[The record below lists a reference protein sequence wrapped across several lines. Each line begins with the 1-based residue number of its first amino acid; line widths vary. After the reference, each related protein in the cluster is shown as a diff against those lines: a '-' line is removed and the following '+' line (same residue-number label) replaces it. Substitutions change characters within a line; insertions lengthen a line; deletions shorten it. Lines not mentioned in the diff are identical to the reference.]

1 MNDVIGL
8 IGDVLGWL
16 MYFCYRIL
24 PDYFVSIVIFTF
36 GTKIVLM
43 PVSLWVQKN
52 SIKMVKMQPEMNFIK
67 AKYYGNSEKI
77 SEEQY
82 ELYKREH
89 YQPLAD
95 LIPLALQLI
104 LLMGVIDV
112 INHPEEHIFRG
123 NPGVLD
129 TMLGSL
135 DLSSIPAEVGGI
147 AYLIPLTAAFSAW
160 FMCFIQNKINVLQAE
175 QGKIN
180 QLGTMILSI
189 GLSLYLGF
197 FVKTGVGIYWTFSN
211 LFSVVQLYFLNII
224 MNPKKYIDYGA
235 LEKSREELRSAS
247 AFESRNKK
255 KLFAKDPYR
264 KREKADYRRFFKDYE
279 MQLVFYSEKNGF
291 YKYFQNIIETLL
303 EKSDVVINYIT
314 SDPDDKVF
322 EMQSDRF
329 RPYYIGE
336 NKLIVLMMKLEA
348 DIVVMTT
355 PDLESFHIKRSL
367 VRKDNEYIYVP
378 HDVNSP
384 NLTFRKEALDH
395 FDTIFSSG
403 YLCTK
408 EIRKREELYRLPEKK
423 IIEWGSSVI
432 DNMIRSYD
440 AMDKEERTE
449 KAVRKILIAPS
460 WQKDNILSSCIE
472 EILENLQGHGYKI
485 IVRPHPQFVRH
496 EEERLAYLR
505 EKFNMDTREDME
517 LQTDFSSNSTVYE
530 ADVVITDWSSI
541 AFEYSFATRKPSLFI
556 NTPMKVMNEDYE
568 ELGITPIDIELR
580 SKIGRS
586 VDTDQLATLPQ
597 IVEELLSDGAFSE
610 KSLEKIRNEYIYHIG
625 HSGDIGAAYIMD
637 RLAYYKKKH
646 EEEDDD

>member
-1 MNDVIGL
+1 MNYVIGL
-8 IGDVLGWL
+8 IGDILGYL
-16 MYFCYRIL
+16 MYFCYHIL
-24 PDYFVSIVIFTF
+24 PDYFISIIIFTF
-36 GTKIVLM
+36 GTKIVLL

-129 TMLGSL
+129 TMLGNL
-135 DLSSIPAEVGGI
+135 DLSSVPAEVGGI
-147 AYLIPLTAAFSAW
+147 AYLIPLVAAFSAW
-160 FMCFIQNKINVLQAE
+160 FMCFIQNRINVLQSE

-211 LFSVVQLYFLNII
+211 LFSVLQLYFLNLI
-224 MNPKKYIDYGA
+224 MNPKKYIDYEA
-235 LEKSREELRSAS
+235 LEKSREELKAAS
-247 AFESRNKK
+247 AFERQHKK
-255 KLFAKDPYR
+255 KLFEKDPYR
-264 KREKADYRRFFKDYE
+264 KKEKADYKRFFKDYE

-303 EKSDVVINYIT
+303 ERSDVVINYIT
-314 SDPDDKVF
+314 SDPNDKVF
-322 EMQSDRF
+322 EMESDRF

-336 NKLIVLMMKLEA
+336 NKLIVLMMKMEA
-348 DIVVMTT
+348 DLVVMTT

-395 FDTIFSSG
+395 FDTVFSSG

-408 EIRKREELYRLPEKK
+408 EIRKREELYKLPEKK

-432 DNMIRSYD
+432 DNMIQAYD
-440 AMDKEERTE
+440 AMDQRK
-449 KAVRKILIAPS
+449 KAVKEILIAPS

-472 EILENLQGHGYKI
+472 EILENLQGHGYRI

-496 EEERLAYLR
+496 EEERLNYLR
-505 EKFNMDTREDME
+505 DKFHMDERDDME
-517 LQTDFSSNSTVYE
+517 LQTDFSSNRTVYE

-541 AFEYSFATRKPSLFI
+541 AFEYSFATLKPSLFI
-556 NTPMKVMNEDYE
+556 NTPMKIMNEDYE

-580 SKIGRS
+580 SKVGKS
-586 VDTDQLATLPQ
+586 VDMDKIDTLPQ
-597 IVEELLSDGAFSE
+597 VVDELLNSSEFSRE
-610 KSLEKIRNEYIYHIG
+610 SLEKIRNKYIYHIG
-625 HSGDIGAAYIMD
+625 RSGEVGADYIME
-637 RLAYYKKKH
+637 RLAYYKQKH

>member
-1 MNDVIGL
+1 
-8 IGDVLGWL
+8 
-16 MYFCYRIL
+16 MYCCYNLLPNYFISIIL
-24 PDYFVSIVIFTF
+24 FTF
-36 GTKIVLM
+36 STKMVLL

-52 SIKMVKMQPEMNFIK
+52 SIKMVKMQPEMNFIR
-67 AKYYGNSEKI
+67 AKYFGNGEKI

-135 DLSSIPAEVGGI
+135 DLSSIPAEVGGT
-147 AYLIPLTAAFSAW
+147 AYLIPLVAAFSAW
-160 FMCFIQNKINVLQAE
+160 FMCFIQNKINVLQSE

-180 QLGTMILSI
+180 QMGTMILSI

-211 LFSVVQLYFLNII
+211 LFSVLQLYFLNII
-224 MNPKKYIDYGA
+224 MNPKKYIDYEA

-247 AFESRNKK
+247 AFERQNKK
-255 KLFAKDPYR
+255 KFFEKDPYR
-264 KREKADYRRFFKDYE
+264 KKEKADYKRFFRDYE

-314 SDPDDKVF
+314 SDPNDKVF
-322 EMQSDRF
+322 EMESERF
-329 RPYYIGE
+329 KPYYIGE
-336 NKLIVLMMKLEA
+336 NKLIVLMMKMEA

-403 YLCTK
+403 PLCTK
-408 EIRKREELYRLPEKK
+408 EIRKREEKYRLPEKR
-423 IIEWGSSVI
+423 IIEWGSGVI

-440 AMDKEERTE
+440 AMDQRE
-449 KAVRKILIAPS
+449 KAVREILIAPS

-472 EILENLQGHGYKI
+472 EILENLEGHGYRI

-496 EEERLAYLR
+496 DADRLEYLR
-505 EKFNMDTREDME
+505 GKFHMDERDDME
-517 LQTDFSSNSTVYE
+517 MQTDFSSNSTVYQ
-530 ADVVITDWSSI
+530 ADIVITDWSSI
-541 AFEYSFATRKPSLFI
+541 AFEYSFATLKPSLFI
-556 NTPMKVMNEDYE
+556 NTPMKIMNEDYE

-580 SKIGRS
+580 SRIGKS
-586 VDTDQLATLPQ
+586 VDLDQLETLPK
-597 IVEELLSDGAFSE
+597 VVDELLNNNAFSKE
-610 KSLEKIRNEYIYHIG
+610 SLEKIRNEYIYQIG
-625 HSGDIGAAYIMD
+625 HSGEVGAEYIMD

-646 EEEDDD
+646 EEEDD

>member
-1 MNDVIGL
+1 MNAIISA

-16 MYFCYRIL
+16 MYFSYRIL
-24 PDYFVSIVIFTF
+24 PNYFVSIVIFTF
-36 GTKIVLM
+36 LTKIVLL

-104 LLMGVIDV
+104 LLMGVINV
-112 INHPEEHIFRG
+112 INNPEKHIFRG
-123 NPGVLD
+123 ADGILD

-135 DLSSIPAEVGGI
+135 DLSSVPIEVKGI
-147 AYLIPLTAAFSAW
+147 TFIVPLIAAFSAW
-160 FMCFIQNKINVLQAE
+160 FMCFIQNKINVLQSE

-180 QLGTMILSI
+180 QIGTMVLSI

-197 FVKTGVGIYWTFSN
+197 FVKTGVGMYWTFSN

-224 MNPKKYIDYGA
+224 MNPKKYIDYEA
-235 LEKSREELRSAS
+235 LEKSREELKAAS
-247 AFESRNKK
+247 AFSSQHKK
-255 KLFAKDPYR
+255 KLFEKDPYS
-264 KREKADYRRFFKDYE
+264 KKEKADYKRFFKDYE

-314 SDPDDKVF
+314 SDPNDKVF
-322 EMQSDRF
+322 EMESDRF
-329 RPYYIGE
+329 KPYYIGE
-336 NKLIVLMMKLEA
+336 NKLIVLMMKMEA
-348 DIVVMTT
+348 DVVVMTT

-403 YLCTK
+403 YLCTE
-408 EIRKREELYRLPEKK
+408 EIRKREEMYNLPKK
-423 IIEWGSSVI
+423 NIIEWGSSVI
-432 DNMIRSYD
+432 DNMIKSYD
-440 AMDKEERTE
+440 GMEKRE
-449 KAVRKILIAPS
+449 KAIKEILIAPS
-460 WQKDNILSSCIE
+460 WQKDNILYSCID

-496 EEERLAYLR
+496 EPERIEALR
-505 EKFNMDTREDME
+505 VRFNMDERDDME
-517 LQTDFSSNSTVYE
+517 LQTDFSSNSTVSE

-541 AFEYSFATRKPSLFI
+541 AFEYSFSTLKPSLFI
-556 NTPMKVMNEDYE
+556 NTPMKIMNEDYE
-568 ELGITPIDIELR
+568 ELGITPIDIEIR
-580 SKIGRS
+580 NKVGRS
-586 VDTDQLATLPQ
+586 VDMDNLGSLAE
-597 IVEELLSDGAFSE
+597 IVDELLNSNEFSRD
-610 KSLEKIRNEYIYHIG
+610 SLRKIRDKYIYNIG
-625 HSGDIGAAYIMD
+625 SSGEVGAQYIME
-637 RLAYYKKKH
+637 RLEYYKKKH
-646 EEEDDD
+646 EEEDDY

>member
-1 MNDVIGL
+1 MDYVIGL
-8 IGDVLGWL
+8 IGDVLGRL
-16 MYFCYRIL
+16 LYFCYNML
-24 PDYFVSIVIFTF
+24 PDYFISIIIFTF
-36 GTKIVLM
+36 GTKLILL

-52 SIKMVKMQPEMNFIK
+52 SIKMVKLQPEMNFIK

-112 INHPEEHIFRG
+112 INNPEVHIFRG
-123 NPGVLD
+123 KAGVLD

-135 DLSSIPAEVGGI
+135 DLSAVPAEAGGA
-147 AYLIPLTAAFSAW
+147 AYLIPLIAAFSAW
-160 FMCFIQNKINVLQAE
+160 FMCFIQNKINVLQSE
-175 QGKIN
+175 QGKAN
-180 QLGTMILSI
+180 QLGTMVLSI

-211 LFSVVQLYFLNII
+211 IFSVVQLYFLNMV

-235 LEKSREELRSAS
+235 LEKSREELKAAS
-247 AFESRNKK
+247 AFAKKNKK
-255 KLFAKDPYR
+255 KLFEKNPYR
-264 KREKADYRRFFKDYE
+264 KKEKADYKRFFRDYE

-291 YKYFQNIIETLL
+291 YKYFQGIIETLL
-303 EKSDVVINYIT
+303 EKSDAVINYIT
-314 SDPDDKVF
+314 SDADDKVF
-322 EMQSDRF
+322 EMESDRF
-329 RPYYIGE
+329 RPYYIGG
-336 NKLIVLMMKLEA
+336 NKLIVLMMKMEA

-355 PDLESFHIKRSL
+355 PDLENFHIKRSL

-403 YLCTK
+403 YLCTE
-408 EIRKREELYRLPEKK
+408 EIRKREKLYKLPEKK
-423 IIEWGSSVI
+423 IVEWGSGVI
-432 DNMIRSYD
+432 DNMIWSYD
-440 AMDKEERTE
+440 MMDKRE
-449 KAVRKILIAPS
+449 KAAKEILIAPS

-472 EILENLQGHGYKI
+472 EILENLQGRGYKL

-496 EEERLAYLR
+496 EEERLDYLR
-505 EKFNMDTREDME
+505 GKFNMDARDDME
-517 LQTDFSSNSTVYE
+517 MQTDFSSNSTVYE
-530 ADVVITDWSSI
+530 ADIVITDWSSI
-541 AFEYSFATRKPSLFI
+541 AFEYSFATLKPSLFI
-556 NTPMKVMNEDYE
+556 NTPMKIMNEDYE

-580 SKIGRS
+580 SRVGRS
-586 VDTDQLATLPQ
+586 VDTDKLSTLPQ
-597 IVEELLSDGAFSE
+597 VVEELLNSSEFSRA
-610 KSLEKIRNEYIYHIG
+610 SLEKIRNKYIYNIG
-625 HSGDIGAAYIMD
+625 SSGEAGAAYIMD

-646 EEEDDD
+646 KEEDDY

>member
-1 MNDVIGL
+1 MNYVIGL
-8 IGDVLGWL
+8 IGDVLGGL
-16 MYFCYRIL
+16 MYCCYNLLPNYFISIIL
-24 PDYFVSIVIFTF
+24 FTF
-36 GTKIVLM
+36 STKMVLL

-52 SIKMVKMQPEMNFIK
+52 SIKMVKMQPEMNFIR
-67 AKYYGNSEKI
+67 AKYFGNGEKI

-135 DLSSIPAEVGGI
+135 DLSSIPAEVGGT
-147 AYLIPLTAAFSAW
+147 AYLIPLVAAFSAW
-160 FMCFIQNKINVLQAE
+160 FMCFIQNRINVLQSE

-180 QLGTMILSI
+180 QMGTMILSI

-211 LFSVVQLYFLNII
+211 LFSVLQLYFLNII
-224 MNPKKYIDYGA
+224 MNPKKYIDYEA

-247 AFESRNKK
+247 AFERQNKK
-255 KLFAKDPYR
+255 KFFEKDPYR
-264 KREKADYRRFFKDYE
+264 KKEKADYKRFFRDYE

-314 SDPDDKVF
+314 SDPNDIVF
-322 EMQSDRF
+322 EMESERF
-329 RPYYIGE
+329 KPYYIGE
-336 NKLIVLMMKLEA
+336 NKLIVLMMKMEA

-403 YLCTK
+403 PLCTK
-408 EIRKREELYRLPEKK
+408 EIRKREKKYRLPEKR
-423 IIEWGSSVI
+423 IIEWGSGVI

-440 AMDKEERTE
+440 AMDQRE
-449 KAVRKILIAPS
+449 KAVREILIAPS

-472 EILENLQGHGYKI
+472 EILEKLEGHGYRI

-496 EEERLAYLR
+496 DADRLEYLR
-505 EKFNMDTREDME
+505 GKFHMDERDDME
-517 LQTDFSSNSTVYE
+517 MQTDFSSNSTVYQ
-530 ADVVITDWSSI
+530 ADIVITDWSSI
-541 AFEYSFATRKPSLFI
+541 AFEYSFATLKPSLFI
-556 NTPMKVMNEDYE
+556 NTPMKIMNEDYE

-580 SKIGRS
+580 SRIGKS
-586 VDTDQLATLPQ
+586 VDLDQLETLPK
-597 IVEELLSDGAFSE
+597 VVDELLNNNAFSKE
-610 KSLEKIRNEYIYHIG
+610 SLEKIRNEYIYQIG
-625 HSGDIGAAYIMD
+625 HSGEVGAEYIMD

-646 EEEDDD
+646 EEEDD

>member
-1 MNDVIGL
+1 MNYVIGL

-16 MYFCYRIL
+16 MYFCYQFL
-24 PDYFVSIVIFTF
+24 PDYFVSIIIFTF
-36 GTKIVLM
+36 GTKIVLL

-67 AKYYGNSEKI
+67 AKYYGNNEKI

-112 INHPEEHIFRG
+112 INHPAEHIFRG
-123 NPGVLD
+123 KPGVLD

-135 DLSSIPAEVGGI
+135 DLSSVPAEVGGI
-147 AYLIPLTAAFSAW
+147 AYLIPLIAAFSAW
-160 FMCFIQNKINVLQAE
+160 FMCFIQNRINVLQSE
-175 QGKIN
+175 QGKVN

-211 LFSVVQLYFLNII
+211 LFSVVQLHFLNII
-224 MNPKKYIDYGA
+224 MNPKKYIDYEA
-235 LEKSREELRSAS
+235 LEKSREELKTAS
-247 AFESRNKK
+247 AFEKQNKK
-255 KLFAKDPYR
+255 KLFVKDPYR
-264 KREKADYRRFFKDYE
+264 KKGKADYKRFFKDYE

-314 SDPDDKVF
+314 SDPNDKVF
-322 EMQSDRF
+322 DLESDRF
-329 RPYYIGE
+329 KPYYIGE

-403 YLCTK
+403 CLCTK
-408 EIRKREELYRLPEKK
+408 EIRKREELYKLPRKN

-432 DNMIRSYD
+432 DNMIKSYD
-440 AMDKEERTE
+440 VMDKKE
-449 KAVRKILIAPS
+449 KSAREILIAPS
-460 WQKDNILSSCIE
+460 WQKDNILSLCIE
-472 EILENLQGHGYKI
+472 EILENLQGHGYRI

-496 EEERLAYLR
+496 EEERLNYLR
-505 EKFNMDTREDME
+505 EKFQMDARNDME
-517 LQTDFSSNSTVYE
+517 LQTDFSSNSTVYG

-541 AFEYSFATRKPSLFI
+541 AFEYSFATLKPSLFI
-556 NTPMKVMNEDYE
+556 NTPMKIMNEDYK
-568 ELGITPIDIELR
+568 ELGIIPIDIELR

-586 VDTDQLATLPQ
+586 VDTDQLASLPQ
-597 IVEELLSDGAFSE
+597 VVEELLNNNAFSRE
-610 KSLEKIRNEYIYHIG
+610 SLEKIRNDYIYHIG
-625 HSGDIGAAYIMD
+625 HSGEVGAEYIMN

-646 EEEDDD
+646 EEEDD

>member
-1 MNDVIGL
+1 
-8 IGDVLGWL
+8 
-16 MYFCYRIL
+16 MYCCYNLLPNYFISIIL
-24 PDYFVSIVIFTF
+24 FTF
-36 GTKIVLM
+36 STKMVLL

-52 SIKMVKMQPEMNFIK
+52 SIKMVKMQPEMNFIR
-67 AKYYGNSEKI
+67 AKYFGNGEKI

-135 DLSSIPAEVGGI
+135 DLSSIPAEVGGT
-147 AYLIPLTAAFSAW
+147 AYLIPLVAAFSAW
-160 FMCFIQNKINVLQAE
+160 FMCFIQNKINVLQSE

-180 QLGTMILSI
+180 QMGTMILSI

-211 LFSVVQLYFLNII
+211 LFSVLQLYFLNII
-224 MNPKKYIDYGA
+224 MNPKKYIDYEA

-247 AFESRNKK
+247 AFERQNKK
-255 KLFAKDPYR
+255 KFFEKDPYR
-264 KREKADYRRFFKDYE
+264 KKEKADYKRFFRDYE

-314 SDPDDKVF
+314 SDPNDKVF
-322 EMQSDRF
+322 EMESERF
-329 RPYYIGE
+329 KPYYIGE
-336 NKLIVLMMKLEA
+336 NKLIVLMMKMEA

-403 YLCTK
+403 PLCTK
-408 EIRKREELYRLPEKK
+408 EIRKREEKNRLPEKR
-423 IIEWGSSVI
+423 IIEWGSGVI

-440 AMDKEERTE
+440 AMDQRE
-449 KAVRKILIAPS
+449 KAVREILIAPS

-472 EILENLQGHGYKI
+472 EILENLEGHGYRI

-496 EEERLAYLR
+496 DADRLEYLR
-505 EKFNMDTREDME
+505 GKFHMDERDDME
-517 LQTDFSSNSTVYE
+517 MQTDFSSNSTVYQ
-530 ADVVITDWSSI
+530 ADIVITDWSSI
-541 AFEYSFATRKPSLFI
+541 AFEYSFATLKPSLFI
-556 NTPMKVMNEDYE
+556 NTPMKIMNEDYE

-580 SKIGRS
+580 SRSGKS
-586 VDTDQLATLPQ
+586 VDLEQLETLPK
-597 IVEELLSDGAFSE
+597 VVDELLNNNAFSKE
-610 KSLEKIRNEYIYHIG
+610 SLEKIRNEYIYQIG
-625 HSGDIGAAYIMD
+625 HSGEVGAEYIMD

-646 EEEDDD
+646 EEEDD

>member
-1 MNDVIGL
+1 MDYVIGL

-16 MYFCYRIL
+16 MYFCYHIL
-24 PDYFVSIVIFTF
+24 PDYFISIIIFTF
-36 GTKIVLM
+36 GTKIILL

-112 INHPEEHIFRG
+112 INHPVEHIFRG
-123 NPGVLD
+123 KPGVLD
-129 TMLGSL
+129 TMLGNL
-135 DLSSIPAEVGGI
+135 DLSSVPAEVGGI
-147 AYLIPLTAAFSAW
+147 AYLVPLIAAFSAW

-175 QGKIN
+175 QGKVN

-211 LFSVVQLYFLNII
+211 LFSIVQLYFLNII
-224 MNPKKYIDYGA
+224 MNPKKYIDYEA
-235 LEKSREELRSAS
+235 LEKSREELKAAS
-247 AFESRNKK
+247 AFERQHKK
-255 KLFAKDPYR
+255 KLFEKDPYR
-264 KREKADYRRFFKDYE
+264 KKEKADYKRFFKDYE

-303 EKSDVVINYIT
+303 KKSNVVINYIT
-314 SDPDDKVF
+314 SDPNDKVF
-322 EMQSDRF
+322 EMESDRF
-329 RPYYIGE
+329 KPYYIGE
-336 NKLIVLMMKLEA
+336 NKLIVLMMKMESDL
-348 DIVVMTT
+348 VVMTT

-408 EIRKREELYRLPEKK
+408 EIRKREELYKLPEKK

-432 DNMIRSYD
+432 DNMIKSYD
-440 AMDKEERTE
+440 AMDKKE
-449 KAVRKILIAPS
+449 KKTKEILIAPS

-472 EILENLQGHGYKI
+472 KILEVLQGQGYKI

-496 EEERLAYLR
+496 EEERLNYLR
-505 EKFNMDTREDME
+505 EKFHMDERDDME
-517 LQTDFSSNSTVYE
+517 MQTDFSSNSTVYE

-541 AFEYSFATRKPSLFI
+541 AFEYSFATLKPSLFI

-580 SKIGRS
+580 SKVGRS
-586 VDTDQLATLPQ
+586 VDIDRLDTLPQ
-597 IVEELLSDGAFSE
+597 VVDELLNSSEFSRE
-610 KSLEKIRNEYIYHIG
+610 SLEKIRDKYIYHIG
-625 HSGDIGAAYIMD
+625 NSGEVGADYIME

-646 EEEDDD
+646 EEEDDY

>member
-1 MNDVIGL
+1 
-8 IGDVLGWL
+8 
-16 MYFCYRIL
+16 MYCCYNLLPNYFISIIL
-24 PDYFVSIVIFTF
+24 FTF
-36 GTKIVLM
+36 STKMVLL

-52 SIKMVKMQPEMNFIK
+52 SIKMVKMQPEMNFIR
-67 AKYYGNSEKI
+67 AKYFGNGEKI

-135 DLSSIPAEVGGI
+135 DLSSIPAEVGGT
-147 AYLIPLTAAFSAW
+147 AYLIPLVAAFSAW
-160 FMCFIQNKINVLQAE
+160 FMCFIQNRINVLQSE

-180 QLGTMILSI
+180 QMGTMILSI

-211 LFSVVQLYFLNII
+211 LFSVLQLYFLNII
-224 MNPKKYIDYGA
+224 MNPKKYIDYEA

-247 AFESRNKK
+247 AFERQNKK
-255 KLFAKDPYR
+255 KFFEKDPYR
-264 KREKADYRRFFKDYE
+264 KKEKADYKRFFRDYE

-314 SDPDDKVF
+314 SDPNDIVF
-322 EMQSDRF
+322 EMESERF
-329 RPYYIGE
+329 KPYYIGE
-336 NKLIVLMMKLEA
+336 NKLIVLMMKMEA

-403 YLCTK
+403 PLCTK
-408 EIRKREELYRLPEKK
+408 EIRKREKKYRLPEKR
-423 IIEWGSSVI
+423 IIEWGSGVI

-440 AMDKEERTE
+440 AMDQRE
-449 KAVRKILIAPS
+449 KAVREILIAPS

-472 EILENLQGHGYKI
+472 EILEKLEGHGYRI

-496 EEERLAYLR
+496 DADRLEYLR
-505 EKFNMDTREDME
+505 GKFHMDERDDME
-517 LQTDFSSNSTVYE
+517 MQTDFSSNSTVYQ
-530 ADVVITDWSSI
+530 ADIVITDWSSI
-541 AFEYSFATRKPSLFI
+541 AFEYSFATLKPSLFI
-556 NTPMKVMNEDYE
+556 NTPMKIMNEDYE

-580 SKIGRS
+580 SRIGKS
-586 VDTDQLATLPQ
+586 VDLDQLETLPK
-597 IVEELLSDGAFSE
+597 VVDELLNNNAFSKE
-610 KSLEKIRNEYIYHIG
+610 SLEKIRNEYIYQIG
-625 HSGDIGAAYIMD
+625 HSGEVGAEYIMD

-646 EEEDDD
+646 EEEDD

>member
-1 MNDVIGL
+1 
-8 IGDVLGWL
+8 
-16 MYFCYRIL
+16 MYCCYNLLPNYFISIIL
-24 PDYFVSIVIFTF
+24 FTF
-36 GTKIVLM
+36 STKMVLL

-52 SIKMVKMQPEMNFIK
+52 SIKMVKMQPEMNFIR
-67 AKYYGNSEKI
+67 AKYFGNGEKI

-135 DLSSIPAEVGGI
+135 DLSSIPAEVGGT
-147 AYLIPLTAAFSAW
+147 AYLIPLVAAFSAW
-160 FMCFIQNKINVLQAE
+160 FMCFIQNKINVLQSE

-180 QLGTMILSI
+180 QMGTMILSI

-197 FVKTGVGIYWTFSN
+197 FVKTGVGIYWTFNN
-211 LFSVVQLYFLNII
+211 LFSVLQLYFLNII
-224 MNPKKYIDYGA
+224 MNPKKYIDYEA

-247 AFESRNKK
+247 AFERQNKK
-255 KLFAKDPYR
+255 KFFEKDPYR
-264 KREKADYRRFFKDYE
+264 KKEKADYKRFFRDYE

-314 SDPDDKVF
+314 SDPNDKVF
-322 EMQSDRF
+322 EMESERF
-329 RPYYIGE
+329 KPYYIGE
-336 NKLIVLMMKLEA
+336 NKLIVLMMKMEA

-403 YLCTK
+403 PLCTK
-408 EIRKREELYRLPEKK
+408 EIRKREEKNRLPEKR
-423 IIEWGSSVI
+423 IIEWGSGVI

-440 AMDKEERTE
+440 AMDQRE
-449 KAVRKILIAPS
+449 KAVREILIAPS

-472 EILENLQGHGYKI
+472 EILENLEGHGYRI

-496 EEERLAYLR
+496 DADRLEYLR
-505 EKFNMDTREDME
+505 GKFHMDERDDME
-517 LQTDFSSNSTVYE
+517 MQTDFSSNSTVYQ
-530 ADVVITDWSSI
+530 ADIVITDWSSI
-541 AFEYSFATRKPSLFI
+541 AFEYSFATLKPSLFI
-556 NTPMKVMNEDYE
+556 NTPMKIMNEDYE

-580 SKIGRS
+580 SRIGKS
-586 VDTDQLATLPQ
+586 VDLDQLETLPK
-597 IVEELLSDGAFSE
+597 VVDELLNNNAFSKE
-610 KSLEKIRNEYIYHIG
+610 SLEKIRNEYIYQIG
-625 HSGDIGAAYIMD
+625 HSGEVGAEYIMD

-646 EEEDDD
+646 EEEDD

>member
-1 MNDVIGL
+1 MNAIISL
-8 IGDVLGWL
+8 IGSVLGWL
-16 MYFCYRIL
+16 MYFCYGCL
-24 PDYFVSIVIFTF
+24 QNYFLSIVFFTF
-36 GTKIVLM
+36 LTKIVLL
-43 PVSLWVQKN
+43 PVSLMVQKN
-52 SIKMVKMQPEMNFIK
+52 SIKMVKLQPEINFIK
-67 AKYYGNSEKI
+67 AKYFGNNEKI

-112 INHPEEHIFRG
+112 INHPELHIFRG
-123 NPGVLD
+123 QAGTLD

-135 DLSSIPAEVGGI
+135 NLSAVPVEAGGI
-147 AYLIPLTAAFSAW
+147 SYVIPLLAALSAW
-160 FMCFIQNKINVLQAE
+160 LMCFVQNRINVLQSE
-175 QGKIN
+175 QGRLN
-180 QLGTMILSI
+180 QYGTMLLSI

-211 LFSVVQLYFLNII
+211 LFSILQLYLLNII
-224 MNPKKYIDYGA
+224 MNPKKYIDYDA
-235 LEKSREELRSAS
+235 LEQSRQELKA
-247 AFESRNKK
+247 AAQFQKQQK

-264 KREKADYRRFFKDYE
+264 KKEKADYRRFFKDYE

-291 YKYFQNIIETLL
+291 YKYYQNIIETLL

-314 SDPDDKVF
+314 SDPQDKVF
-322 EMQSDRF
+322 EMAGERF
-329 RPYYIGE
+329 RPFYIGE

-403 YLCTK
+403 YLCTE
-408 EIRKREELYRLPEKK
+408 EIRRREELYGLPEKK
-423 IIEWGSSVI
+423 IVPWGSSVI
-432 DNMIRSYD
+432 DNMMKAYD
-440 AMDKEERTE
+440 AMDKKE
-449 KAVRKILIAPS
+449 KTRREILIAPS
-460 WQKDNILSSCIE
+460 WQKDNILYSCIE
-472 EILENLQGHGYKI
+472 EILENLQGHGYRI
-485 IVRPHPQFVRH
+485 VVRPHPQFVRH
-496 EEERLAYLR
+496 EEERIRRLR
-505 EKFNMDTREDME
+505 EKFHMDTRDDIE

-541 AFEYSFATRKPSLFI
+541 AFEYSFATLKPSLFI
-556 NTPMKVMNEDYE
+556 NTPMKIMNEDYE

-580 SKIGRS
+580 NKIGRS
-586 VDTDQLATLPQ
+586 VDMDKLSTLPQ
-597 IVEELLSDGAFSE
+597 IVEELLGSNAFSVE
-610 KSLEKIRNEYIYHIG
+610 ALEKIRNEYIYN
-625 HSGDIGAAYIMD
+625 IGASGEAGAEYIME

>member
-1 MNDVIGL
+1 
-8 IGDVLGWL
+8 
-16 MYFCYRIL
+16 MYCCYNLLPNYFISIIL
-24 PDYFVSIVIFTF
+24 FTF
-36 GTKIVLM
+36 STKMVLL

-52 SIKMVKMQPEMNFIK
+52 SIKMVKMQPEMNFIR
-67 AKYYGNSEKI
+67 AKYFGNGEKI

-135 DLSSIPAEVGGI
+135 DLSSIPAEVGGT
-147 AYLIPLTAAFSAW
+147 AYLIPLVAAFSAW
-160 FMCFIQNKINVLQAE
+160 FMCFIQNKINVLQSE

-180 QLGTMILSI
+180 QMGTMILSI

-211 LFSVVQLYFLNII
+211 LFSVLQLYFLNII
-224 MNPKKYIDYGA
+224 MNPKKYIDYEA

-247 AFESRNKK
+247 AFERQNKK
-255 KLFAKDPYR
+255 KFFEKDPYR
-264 KREKADYRRFFKDYE
+264 KKEKADYKRFFRDYE

-314 SDPDDKVF
+314 SDPNDKVF
-322 EMQSDRF
+322 EMESERF
-329 RPYYIGE
+329 KPYYIGE
-336 NKLIVLMMKLEA
+336 NKLIVLMMKMEA

-403 YLCTK
+403 PLCTK
-408 EIRKREELYRLPEKK
+408 EIRKREEKYRLPEKR
-423 IIEWGSSVI
+423 IIEWGSGVI

-440 AMDKEERTE
+440 AMDQRK
-449 KAVRKILIAPS
+449 KAVREILIAPS

-472 EILENLQGHGYKI
+472 EILENLEGHGYRI

-496 EEERLAYLR
+496 DADRLEYLR
-505 EKFNMDTREDME
+505 GKFHMDERDDME
-517 LQTDFSSNSTVYE
+517 MQTDFSSNSTVYQ
-530 ADVVITDWSSI
+530 ADIVITDWSSI
-541 AFEYSFATRKPSLFI
+541 AFEYSFATLKPSLFI
-556 NTPMKVMNEDYE
+556 NTPMKIMNEDYE

-580 SKIGRS
+580 SRIGKS
-586 VDTDQLATLPQ
+586 VDLDQLETLPK
-597 IVEELLSDGAFSE
+597 VVDELLNNNAFSKE
-610 KSLEKIRNEYIYHIG
+610 SLEKIRNEYIYQIG
-625 HSGDIGAAYIMD
+625 HSGEVGAEYIMD

-646 EEEDDD
+646 EEEDD

>member
-1 MNDVIGL
+1 
-8 IGDVLGWL
+8 
-16 MYFCYRIL
+16 MYCCYNLLPNYFISIIL
-24 PDYFVSIVIFTF
+24 FTF
-36 GTKIVLM
+36 STKMVLL

-52 SIKMVKMQPEMNFIK
+52 SIKMVKMQPEMNFIR
-67 AKYYGNSEKI
+67 AKYFGNGEKI

-135 DLSSIPAEVGGI
+135 DLSSIPAEVGGT
-147 AYLIPLTAAFSAW
+147 AYLIPLVAAFSAW
-160 FMCFIQNKINVLQAE
+160 FMCFIQNKINVLQSE

-180 QLGTMILSI
+180 QMGTMILSI

-211 LFSVVQLYFLNII
+211 LFSVLQLYFLNII
-224 MNPKKYIDYGA
+224 MNPKKYIDYEA

-247 AFESRNKK
+247 AFERQNKK
-255 KLFAKDPYR
+255 KFFEKDPYR
-264 KREKADYRRFFKDYE
+264 KKEKADYKRFFRDYE

-314 SDPDDKVF
+314 SDPNDKVF
-322 EMQSDRF
+322 EMESERF
-329 RPYYIGE
+329 KPYYIGE
-336 NKLIVLMMKLEA
+336 NKLIVLMMKMEA

-403 YLCTK
+403 PLCTK
-408 EIRKREELYRLPEKK
+408 EIRKREEKYRLPEKR
-423 IIEWGSSVI
+423 IIEWGSGVI

-440 AMDKEERTE
+440 AMDQRE
-449 KAVRKILIAPS
+449 KAVREILIAPS

-472 EILENLQGHGYKI
+472 EILENLEGHGYRI

-496 EEERLAYLR
+496 DADRLEYLR
-505 EKFNMDTREDME
+505 GKFHMDERDDME
-517 LQTDFSSNSTVYE
+517 MQTDFSSNSTVYQ
-530 ADVVITDWSSI
+530 ADIVITDWSSI
-541 AFEYSFATRKPSLFI
+541 AFEYSFATLKPSLFI
-556 NTPMKVMNEDYE
+556 NTPMKIMNEDYE

-580 SKIGRS
+580 SRIGKS
-586 VDTDQLATLPQ
+586 VDLDQLETLPK
-597 IVEELLSDGAFSE
+597 VVDELLNNNAFSKE
-610 KSLEKIRNEYIYHIG
+610 SLEKIRNEYIYQIG
-625 HSGDIGAAYIMD
+625 HSGEFGAEYIMD

-646 EEEDDD
+646 EEEDD

>member
-1 MNDVIGL
+1 MMNYIIGL
-8 IGDVLGWL
+8 IGDILGWL
-16 MYFCYRIL
+16 MYFCYRVL
-24 PDYFVSIVIFTF
+24 PDYFISIIVFTF
-36 GTKIVLM
+36 GTKIVLL

-104 LLMGVIDV
+104 LLMGVIEV
-112 INHPEEHIFRG
+112 INHPEEYIFRG
-123 NPGVLD
+123 KPGVLD

-135 DLSSIPAEVGGI
+135 DLSSVPVEVGGI
-147 AYLIPLTAAFSAW
+147 AYLIPLVAALSAW

-175 QGKIN
+175 QGKMN
-180 QLGTMILSI
+180 QMGTMILSI

-211 LFSVVQLYFLNII
+211 LFSVVQLYFLNFI
-224 MNPKKYIDYGA
+224 MNPKKYIDYDA
-235 LEKSREELRSAS
+235 LERSREELRSAS
-247 AFESRNKK
+247 AFEKKNKK
-255 KLFAKDPYR
+255 KLFEKDPY
-264 KREKADYRRFFKDYE
+264 KKKEKADYKRFFKDYE

-291 YKYFQNIIETLL
+291 YKYFQNIIEVLL
-303 EKSDVVINYIT
+303 EKSNVVIHYIT
-314 SDPDDKVF
+314 SDPNDKVF
-322 EMQSDRF
+322 EMESDRF
-329 RPYYIGE
+329 KPYYIGE

-348 DIVVMTT
+348 DVVVMTT
-355 PDLESFHIKRSL
+355 PDLENFHIKRSL

-408 EIRKREELYRLPEKK
+408 EIRKREELYKLPEKK

-432 DNMIRSYD
+432 DNMIEAY
-440 AMDKEERTE
+440 ALMDEKEKTVKE
-449 KAVRKILIAPS
+449 ILIAPS
-460 WQKDNILSSCIE
+460 WQKGNILVSCIE
-472 EILENLQGHGYKI
+472 EILERLQGRGYRI

-496 EEERLAYLR
+496 EEERLICLQ
-505 EKFNMDTREDME
+505 EKFDMNNRDDME
-517 LQTDFSSNSTVYE
+517 LQMDFSSNKTVYQ
-530 ADVVITDWSSI
+530 ADLVITDWSSI
-541 AFEYSFATRKPSLFI
+541 AFEYAFATLKPALFI
-556 NTPMKVMNEDYE
+556 NTPMKIMNEDYK
-568 ELGITPIDIELR
+568 ELEITPIDIELR
-580 SKIGRS
+580 DKVGKS
-586 VDTDQLATLPQ
+586 VDMDKLSTLPQ
-597 IVEELLSDGAFSE
+597 VVDELLRSDAFSKE
-610 KSLEKIRNEYIYHIG
+610 ALEKIRDSYIYHVG
-625 HSGDIGAAYIMD
+625 SSGEIGAQYIMD
-637 RLAYYKKKH
+637 RLAWYKKKH
-646 EEEDDD
+646 EEEEDY

>member
-1 MNDVIGL
+1 
-8 IGDVLGWL
+8 
-16 MYFCYRIL
+16 MYCCYNLLPNYFISIIL
-24 PDYFVSIVIFTF
+24 FTF
-36 GTKIVLM
+36 STKMVLL

-52 SIKMVKMQPEMNFIK
+52 SIKMVKMQPEMNFIR
-67 AKYYGNSEKI
+67 AKYFGNGEKI

-135 DLSSIPAEVGGI
+135 DLSSIPAEVGGT
-147 AYLIPLTAAFSAW
+147 AYLIPLVAAFSAW
-160 FMCFIQNKINVLQAE
+160 FMCFIQNKINVLQSE

-180 QLGTMILSI
+180 QMGTMILSI

-211 LFSVVQLYFLNII
+211 LFSVLQLYFLNII
-224 MNPKKYIDYGA
+224 MNPKKYIDYEA

-247 AFESRNKK
+247 AFERQNKK
-255 KLFAKDPYR
+255 KFFEKDPYR
-264 KREKADYRRFFKDYE
+264 KKEKADYKRFFRDYE

-314 SDPDDKVF
+314 SDPNDKVF
-322 EMQSDRF
+322 EMESERF
-329 RPYYIGE
+329 KPYYIGE
-336 NKLIVLMMKLEA
+336 NKLIVLMMKMEA

-403 YLCTK
+403 PLCTK
-408 EIRKREELYRLPEKK
+408 EIRKREEKYRLPEKR
-423 IIEWGSSVI
+423 IIEWGSGVI

-440 AMDKEERTE
+440 AMDQRE
-449 KAVRKILIAPS
+449 KAVREILIAPS

-472 EILENLQGHGYKI
+472 EILENLEGHGY
-485 IVRPHPQFVRH
+485 RAHPYEIFPADTPVCLHHGAQTADADRFLLEQHSISGRYRDN
-496 EEERLAYLR
+496 RLVKYR
-505 EKFNMDTREDME
+505 F
-517 LQTDFSSNSTVYE
+517 
-530 ADVVITDWSSI
+530 
-541 AFEYSFATRKPSLFI
+541 
-556 NTPMKVMNEDYE
+556 
-568 ELGITPIDIELR
+568 
-580 SKIGRS
+580 
-586 VDTDQLATLPQ
+586 
-597 IVEELLSDGAFSE
+597 
-610 KSLEKIRNEYIYHIG
+610 
-625 HSGDIGAAYIMD
+625 
-637 RLAYYKKKH
+637 
-646 EEEDDD
+646 

>member
-1 MNDVIGL
+1 MNYVIGL
-8 IGDVLGWL
+8 IGDILGYL
-16 MYFCYRIL
+16 MYFCYHIL
-24 PDYFVSIVIFTF
+24 PDYFISIIIFTF
-36 GTKIVLM
+36 GTKIVLL

-129 TMLGSL
+129 TMIGNL
-135 DLSSIPAEVGGI
+135 DLSSVPAEVGGI
-147 AYLIPLTAAFSAW
+147 AYLVPLVAAFSAW
-160 FMCFIQNKINVLQAE
+160 FMCFIQNRINVLQSE

-211 LFSVVQLYFLNII
+211 LFSVLQLYFLNLI
-224 MNPKKYIDYGA
+224 MNPKKYIDYEA
-235 LEKSREELRSAS
+235 LEKSREELKAAS
-247 AFESRNKK
+247 AFERQHKK
-255 KLFAKDPYR
+255 KLFEKDPYR
-264 KREKADYRRFFKDYE
+264 KKEKADYKRFFKDYE

-322 EMQSDRF
+322 EMESDRF
-329 RPYYIGE
+329 KPYYIGE
-336 NKLIVLMMKLEA
+336 NKLIVLMMKMEA

-395 FDTIFSSG
+395 FDTVFSSG

-408 EIRKREELYRLPEKK
+408 EIRKREELYKLPEKK

-432 DNMIRSYD
+432 DNMIQAYD
-440 AMDKEERTE
+440 AMDQRK
-449 KAVRKILIAPS
+449 KAVKEIMIAPS

-472 EILENLQGHGYKI
+472 KILENLQGHGYRI

-496 EEERLAYLR
+496 EEERLNDLR
-505 EKFNMDTREDME
+505 DKFYMDERDDME
-517 LQTDFSSNSTVYE
+517 LQTDFSSNRTVYE

-541 AFEYSFATRKPSLFI
+541 AFEYSFATLKPSLFI
-556 NTPMKVMNEDYE
+556 NTPMKIMNEDYE

-580 SKIGRS
+580 SKVGKS
-586 VDTDQLATLPQ
+586 VDMDKIDTLPQ
-597 IVEELLSDGAFSE
+597 VVDELLNSSEFSRE
-610 KSLEKIRNEYIYHIG
+610 SLEKIRNKYIYHIG
-625 HSGDIGAAYIMD
+625 RSGEVGADYIME

>member
-1 MNDVIGL
+1 MNYVIGL
-8 IGDVLGWL
+8 IGDVLGGL
-16 MYFCYRIL
+16 MYCCYNLLPNYFISIIL
-24 PDYFVSIVIFTF
+24 FTF
-36 GTKIVLM
+36 STKMVLL

-52 SIKMVKMQPEMNFIK
+52 SIKMVKMQPEMNFIR
-67 AKYYGNSEKI
+67 AKYFGNGEKI

-135 DLSSIPAEVGGI
+135 DLSSIPAEVGGT
-147 AYLIPLTAAFSAW
+147 AYLIPLVAAFSAW
-160 FMCFIQNKINVLQAE
+160 FMCFIQNKINVLQSE

-180 QLGTMILSI
+180 QMGTMILSI

-211 LFSVVQLYFLNII
+211 LFSVLQLYFLNII
-224 MNPKKYIDYGA
+224 MNPKKYIDYEA

-247 AFESRNKK
+247 AFERQNKK
-255 KLFAKDPYR
+255 KFFEKDPYR
-264 KREKADYRRFFKDYE
+264 KKEKADYKRFFRDYE

-314 SDPDDKVF
+314 SDPNDKVF
-322 EMQSDRF
+322 EMESERF
-329 RPYYIGE
+329 KPYYIGE
-336 NKLIVLMMKLEA
+336 NKLIVLMMKMEA

-403 YLCTK
+403 PLCTK
-408 EIRKREELYRLPEKK
+408 EIRKREEKYRLPEKR
-423 IIEWGSSVI
+423 IIEWGSGVI

-440 AMDKEERTE
+440 AMDQRKR
-449 KAVRKILIAPS
+449 AVREILIAPS

-472 EILENLQGHGYKI
+472 EILENLEG
-485 IVRPHPQFVRH
+485 PHPQFVRH
-496 EEERLAYLR
+496 DADRLEYLR
-505 EKFNMDTREDME
+505 GKFHMDERDDME
-517 LQTDFSSNSTVYE
+517 MQTDFSSNSTVYQ
-530 ADVVITDWSSI
+530 ADIVITDWSSI
-541 AFEYSFATRKPSLFI
+541 AFEYSFATLKPSLFI
-556 NTPMKVMNEDYE
+556 NTPMKIMNEDYE

-580 SKIGRS
+580 SRIGKS
-586 VDTDQLATLPQ
+586 VDLDQLETLPK
-597 IVEELLSDGAFSE
+597 VVDELLNNNAFSKE
-610 KSLEKIRNEYIYHIG
+610 SLEKIRNEYIYQIG
-625 HSGDIGAAYIMD
+625 HSGEVGAEYIMD

-646 EEEDDD
+646 EEEDD

>member
-1 MNDVIGL
+1 MSYIISL
-8 IGDVLGWL
+8 IGSVLGWL
-16 MYFCYRIL
+16 MYFSYGCL
-24 PDYFVSIVIFTF
+24 HNYFLSIVFFTF
-36 GTKIVLM
+36 LTKIVLL
-43 PVSLWVQKN
+43 PVSLMVQKN
-52 SIKMVKMQPEMNFIK
+52 SIKMVKLQPEINFIK
-67 AKYYGNSEKI
+67 AKYFGNNEKI

-112 INHPEEHIFRG
+112 INHPELHIFRG
-123 NPGVLD
+123 QTGTLN

-135 DLSSIPAEVGGI
+135 DLSSVPVETGGI
-147 AYLIPLTAAFSAW
+147 TYVIPLIAALSAW
-160 FMCFIQNKINVLQAE
+160 FMCFIQNRINVLQSE
-175 QGKIN
+175 QGRLN
-180 QLGTMILSI
+180 QYGTMLLSI
-189 GLSLYLGF
+189 ALSLYLGF
-197 FVKTGVGIYWTFSN
+197 FVKTGVGVYWTFSN
-211 LFSVVQLYFLNII
+211 LFSILQLYVLNII
-224 MNPKKYIDYGA
+224 MNPKKYIDYDA
-235 LEKSREELRSAS
+235 LERSRQELKA
-247 AFESRNKK
+247 AAQFQKQQK

-264 KREKADYRRFFKDYE
+264 KKEKADYKRFFKDYE

-291 YKYFQNIIETLL
+291 YKYYQNIIETLL
-303 EKSDVVINYIT
+303 EKSNVVINYIT
-314 SDPDDKVF
+314 SDPEDKVF
-322 EMQSDRF
+322 EMASDRF
-329 RPYYIGE
+329 RPFYIGE

-408 EIRKREELYRLPEKK
+408 EIRKREELYGLPEKR

-432 DNMIRSYD
+432 DNMIQSYD
-440 AMDKEERTE
+440 MMEQKEKT
-449 KAVRKILIAPS
+449 VREILIAPS
-460 WQKDNILSSCIE
+460 WQKDNILYSCIE
-472 EILENLQGHGYKI
+472 EILENLQGHGHKI

-496 EEERLAYLR
+496 EEERLRQLR
-505 EKFNMDTREDME
+505 EKFHMDEREDME
-517 LQTDFSSNSTVYE
+517 LQTDFSSNRTVYE

-541 AFEYSFATRKPSLFI
+541 AFEYSFATLKPSLFI
-556 NTPMKVMNEDYE
+556 NTPMKIMNEDYE

-580 SKIGRS
+580 NKVGRS
-586 VDTDQLATLPQ
+586 VDMDKLSTLAQ
-597 IVEELLSDGAFSE
+597 VVEELLSSNAFSRE
-610 KSLEKIRNEYIYHIG
+610 SLEKIRNEYIYSIG
-625 HSGDIGAAYIMD
+625 SSGEVGADYIME
-637 RLAYYKKKH
+637 RLACYKKKH
-646 EEEDDD
+646 EEEDDY